1 MTLILLAAA
10 LLGPT
15 PAATATPPPLL
26 YKGYRQLYDL
36 QFDDAHRSFRESQ
49 RLNPEDPMG
58 PVSDAAAYLF
68 SEFERLHILQS
79 EFFLHD
85 DGFRTARKLKPDPE
99 IKRAFEAQLDK
110 SRQLAERALARDP
123 QDQNAT
129 FAIVLS
135 LGLHSDYLALVE
147 ERYVAS
153 FREMKSGRILA
164 AKLLA
169 SNPDYYDAYVAI
181 GVENYLLSLKPAP
194 MRFLLRLGGA
204 QIDREEGL
212 RKLRLT
218 AERGH
223 YLLPFAR
230 LLLAVAALRDGDRN
244 HARALLEGLSAEF
257 PRNDLYRQELA
268 RLR

>member
-1 MTLILLAAA
+1 MLLAAA
-10 LLGPT
+10 LLGP
-15 PAATATPPPLL
+15 PATEPQAAPLL
-26 YKGYRQLYDL
+26 YQGYRELYDL
-36 QFDDAHRSFRESQ
+36 QFDEAHFAFRESQ
-49 RLNPEDPMG
+49 RQHPDDPMG

-68 SEFERLHILQS
+68 SEFARLHILQA
-79 EFFLHD
+79 EFFLDD
-85 DGFRTARKLKPDPE
+85 DGFRTSRRLKPDPE
-99 IKRAFEAQLDK
+99 IKRAFEAQLEK

-123 QDQNAT
+123 QDANAT
-129 FAIVLS
+129 FATVLR

-153 FREMKSGRILA
+153 FREMKSGRTLA

-169 SNPDYYDAYVAI
+169 ANPEYYDADVAI

-218 AERGH
+218 AQRGH

-244 HARALLEGLSAEF
+244 HARELLEGLSAEF
-257 PRNDLYRQELA
+257 PRNNLYRQELA

>member
-1 MTLILLAAA
+1 MWMLLAAA
-10 LLGPT
+10 LLGPPPVAAA
-15 PAATATPPPLL
+15 PAPPLL
-26 YKGYRQLYDL
+26 YQGYRELYDL

-49 RLNPEDPMG
+49 RLHPEDPMG
-58 PVSDAAAYLF
+58 PVSDAAAFLF

-99 IKRAFEAQLDK
+99 VKHAFEAQLEK

-123 QDQNAT
+123 ADQNAT
-129 FAIVLS
+129 FAIVLC

-153 FREMKSGRILA
+153 FKEMKSGRILA

-169 SNPDYYDAYVAI
+169 ANPEYYDAYVAI

-194 MRFLLRLGGA
+194 LRFLLRLGGA

-218 AERGH
+218 AQRGH

-230 LLLAVAALRDGDRN
+230 LLLAVAALRDGDRK
-244 HARALLEGLSAEF
+244 HARELLEGLSAEF
-257 PRNDLYRQELA
+257 PHNDLYRQELA

>member
-1 MTLILLAAA
+1 MTVTWILLGAA
-10 LLGPT
+10 LAGPPSLP
-15 PAATATPPPLL
+15 PAQPLL
-26 YKGYRQLYDL
+26 EQGYREMYDL
-36 QFDDAHRSFRESQ
+36 RFDQAHRSFLESE
-49 RLNPEDPMG
+49 RLRPEDPLV

-68 SEFERLHILQS
+68 TEFERLHILQS
-79 EFFLHD
+79 KFFLDD
-85 DGFRTARKLKPDPE
+85 DGFRASRGLKPDPE
-99 IKRAFEAQLDK
+99 LKRTFEARLEK
-110 SRQLAERALARDP
+110 SRQLADRILARNPHDRDA
-123 QDQNAT
+123 QFAT
-129 FAIVLS
+129 VLR

-153 FREMKSGRILA
+153 FREMKAGRILA

-169 SNPDYYDAYVAI
+169 GNPDYYDAYVAI

-194 MRFLLRLGGA
+194 VRWLLKIGGA

-218 AERGH
+218 AQRGH

-230 LLLAVAALRDGDRN
+230 LLLAVAALRDGDRRG
-244 HARALLEGLSAEF
+244 ARDILEGLSAEF
-257 PRNDLYRQELA
+257 PRNDLYREELT

>member
-1 MTLILLAAA
+1 MTWILLAAA
-10 LLGPT
+10 LLAPP
-15 PAATATPPPLL
+15 PAAAAPVPPLL
-26 YKGYRQLYDL
+26 DQGYRELYDL

-49 RLNPEDPMG
+49 RLYPEDPMG

-85 DGFRTARKLKPDPE
+85 DGFRTARKLRPDPDV
-99 IKRAFEAQLDK
+99 KRNFEAQIEK

-123 QDQNAT
+123 KDQNAT
-129 FAIVLS
+129 FATVLR

-169 SNPDYYDAYVAI
+169 ANPDYYDAYVAI
-181 GVENYLLSLKPAP
+181 GVENYLLSLKPSP
-194 MRFLLRLGGA
+194 VRLLLRLAGA

-218 AERGH
+218 AQRGH

-230 LLLAVAALRDGDRN
+230 LLLAVAALRDGDRH
-244 HARALLEGLSAEF
+244 HARELLQGLVAEF

>member
-1 MTLILLAAA
+1 MLLAAA
-10 LLGPT
+10 LLAPR
-15 PAATATPPPLL
+15 PAALPTAPDLL
-26 YKGYRQLYDL
+26 DQGYRQLYDL
-36 QFDDAHRSFRESQ
+36 QFDEAHRSFRESQ
-49 RLNPEDPMG
+49 RLHPEDPMG

-68 SEFERLHILQS
+68 AEFERLHILQS

-85 DGFRTARKLKPDPE
+85 DGFRTARKLGPDPD
-99 IKRAFEAQLDK
+99 IKRSFEAQLDK
-110 SRQLAERALARDP
+110 SRQLAERILARDP
-123 QDQNAT
+123 QDRNAT
-129 FAIVLS
+129 FATVLR

-164 AKLLA
+164 TKLLA
-169 SNPDYYDAYVAI
+169 ANPDCYDAYVAI
-181 GVENYLLSLKPAP
+181 GVENYLLSLKAAP
-194 MRFLLRLGGA
+194 VRWLLRIGGA

-218 AERGH
+218 AQRGH

-244 HARALLEGLSAEF
+244 HARELLQGLAAEF
-257 PRNDLYRQELA
+257 PHNGLYRQELA
-268 RLR
+268 RLQ

>member
-1 MTLILLAAA
+1 MLLAAA
-10 LLGPT
+10 LLGSPPVT
-15 PAATATPPPLL
+15 AAPVPPLL
-26 YKGYRQLYDL
+26 DRGYGQLYDL
-36 QFDDAHRSFRESQ
+36 QFDEAHRSFRESE
-49 RLNPEDPMG
+49 RLHPEDPMG

-85 DGFRTARKLKPDPE
+85 DGFRTARKLKPDPDV
-99 IKRAFEAQLDK
+99 KRTFEAQLEK
-110 SRQLAERALARDP
+110 SRQLAERILARDP

-129 FAIVLS
+129 FAAVLR

-147 ERYVAS
+147 ERYLAS
-153 FREMKSGRILA
+153 FREMKRGRVLA
-164 AKLLA
+164 ANLLA
-169 SNPDYYDAYVAI
+169 ANPHFYDAYVAI

-194 MRFLLRLGGA
+194 VRWLLRVGGA

-218 AERGH
+218 AQRGH

-244 HARALLEGLSAEF
+244 HARDLLQGLSAEF

-268 RLR
+268 RLQ

>member
-1 MTLILLAAA
+1 MTWILLAAA
-10 LLGPT
+10 LLGPPPVT
-15 PAATATPPPLL
+15 AAPVPPLL
-26 YKGYRQLYDL
+26 DQGYGQLYDL

-49 RLNPEDPMG
+49 RLHPEDPMG

-68 SEFERLHILQS
+68 AEFERLHILQS

-85 DGFRTARKLKPDPE
+85 DGFRTARKLRPDPE
-99 IKRAFEAQLDK
+99 VKRSFEAQLEK
-110 SRQLAERALARDP
+110 SRQLAERILARYP

-129 FAIVLS
+129 FATVLR

-164 AKLLA
+164 TKLLA
-169 SNPDYYDAYVAI
+169 ANPNFYDAYVAI

-194 MRFLLRLGGA
+194 VRWILRIGGA

-212 RKLRLT
+212 RRLRLT
-218 AERGH
+218 AQRGH

-230 LLLAVAALRDGDRN
+230 LLLAVAALRDGDRA
-244 HARALLEGLSAEF
+244 HARELLQGLAAEF

>member
-1 MTLILLAAA
+1 MLLAAA
-10 LLGPT
+10 LLGPPP
-15 PAATATPPPLL
+15 PAAVPPTPPLL
-26 YKGYRQLYDL
+26 DQGYRELYDL
-36 QFDDAHRSFRESQ
+36 QFDEAHRSFRESS
-49 RLNPEDPMG
+49 RLHPEDPMG

-85 DGFRTARKLKPDPE
+85 DGFRTARKLKPDPD
-99 IKRAFEAQLDK
+99 IKRSFEAQLEK
-110 SRQLAERALARDP
+110 SRQLSERALARDP
-123 QDQNAT
+123 NDPNAT
-129 FAIVLS
+129 FATVLR

-169 SNPDYYDAYVAI
+169 ANPDYYDAYVAI

-194 MRFLLRLGGA
+194 LRLLLRLGGA

-218 AERGH
+218 AQRGH

-244 HARALLEGLSAEF
+244 HARELLQGLSAEF

>member
-1 MTLILLAAA
+1 VTWILLAAA
-10 LLGPT
+10 LLAPQ
-15 PAATATPPPLL
+15 PAIVARPPALL
-26 YKGYRQLYDL
+26 DQGYREMYDL
-36 QFDDAHRSFRESQ
+36 QFEDAHRTFGEWQ
-49 RLNPEDPMG
+49 RLHPEDPMG

-68 SEFERLHILQS
+68 SEFDRLHILQS

-85 DGFRTARKLKPDPE
+85 DGFRSAHKPTPDLA
-99 IKRAFEAQLDK
+99 IKRNFEAQLEK
-110 SRQLAERALARDP
+110 SRQLAERILARDP
-123 QDQNAT
+123 KDQTAT
-129 FAIVLS
+129 FATVLR

-147 ERYVAS
+147 KRYVAS

-164 AKLLA
+164 SELLA
-169 SNPDYYDAYVAI
+169 ANPTYYDAYVAI

-194 MRFLLRLGGA
+194 VRWLLRIGGA

-218 AERGH
+218 AQRGH

-230 LLLAVAALRDGDRN
+230 LLLAVAALRDGDRK
-244 HARALLEGLSAEF
+244 HARELLEGLTAEF

-268 RLR
+268 RLK